1 MTAFD
6 RTDTGSELNLASPS
20 KAASL
25 ARSGVYLTQGYDAL
39 ILADRFRS
47 HTLCSLA
54 IPISLGQA
62 MRTLFEKFR
71 DMGGLTCDILL
82 SRDLSD
88 HTDVHEYV
96 EDLMG
101 MILKGLEDSP
111 TWTVNCRSSMLS
123 DVASTNPNKYS
134 TAYRAVCRTTSLRC
148 QILV

>member
-1 MTAFD
+1 MQWKTLALPQCLMYGMTAFD

-96 EDLMG
+96 EDLVEISNDHG
-101 MILKGLEDSP
+101 YDFKGVGGLTDLD
-111 TWTVNCRSSMLS
+111 R
-123 DVASTNPNKYS
+123 
-134 TAYRAVCRTTSLRC
+134 
-148 QILV
+148 